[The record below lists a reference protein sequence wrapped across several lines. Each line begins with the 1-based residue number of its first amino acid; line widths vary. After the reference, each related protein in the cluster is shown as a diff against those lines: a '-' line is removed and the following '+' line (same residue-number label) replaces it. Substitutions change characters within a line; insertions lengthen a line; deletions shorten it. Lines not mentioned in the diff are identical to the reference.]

1 MGRPSDK
8 KPFIHKDFLL
18 ETDSARIL
26 YHNYAKDLPI
36 IDYHN
41 HLSPKAIAENKI
53 YDSITALWLDGDHYK
68 WRALRALGIPEKYIT
83 GKASDKEKFIKYVS
97 AVPYM
102 IRNPLYHWT
111 HLELLRYFGISD
123 LISKNNAE
131 SLFQL
136 TNQLATNSDFSTLC
150 LLKKMRVEIIC
161 TTDDPLDNLESHKIH
176 SSHGNPIKMNPTFR
190 PDNFLFIKASSF
202 NQSIDSLEELVGF
215 KIDRFDDLCE
225 ALQKRIDY
233 FHDKGCKI
241 SDHGLEYIPFNMA
254 PFSEIDNIYCKKRAK
269 GVLESHEI
277 EKFQTALLLFLA
289 KAYHKCGWVQQFHL
303 GAMRNN
309 NSRMFKLLGA
319 DTGWDSIG
327 QYPIAKSLSKFLDTL
342 DQNNQLSKTIL
353 YNLNPADNEM
363 MATMLGNFNDGSTT
377 GKIQWGSGWWFLDQL
392 EGMTNQINTLS
403 NIGMISSFV
412 GMLTDSRSF
421 LSFPRH
427 EYFRRLLCNI
437 FGKDIERGK
446 LPNDIPWIGKIISD
460 ISYHNSKNYFDF

>member
-1 MGRPSDK
+1 MMIPLTILSLYGSINK
-8 KPFIHKDFLL
+8 KDIRIFPYLVIVIPAQIIGYGTGFFLAFI
-18 ETDSARIL
+18 R
-26 YHNYAKDLPI
+26 
-36 IDYHN
+36 
-41 HLSPKAIAENKI
+41 
-53 YDSITALWLDGDHYK
+53 
-68 WRALRALGIPEKYIT
+68 R
-83 GKASDKEKFIKYVS
+83 FI
-97 AVPYM
+97 
-102 IRNPLYHWT
+102 
-111 HLELLRYFGISD
+111 
-123 LISKNNAE
+123 
-131 SLFQL
+131 
-136 TNQLATNSDFSTLC
+136 
-150 LLKKMRVEIIC
+150 
-161 TTDDPLDNLESHKIH
+161 
-176 SSHGNPIKMNPTFR
+176 
-190 PDNFLFIKASSF
+190 F
-202 NQSIDSLEELVGF
+202 NQEELVGF

-363 MATMLGNFNDGSTT
+363 MAT
-377 GKIQWGSGWWFLDQL
+377 
-392 EGMTNQINTLS
+392 
-403 NIGMISSFV
+403 
-412 GMLTDSRSF
+412 
-421 LSFPRH
+421 
-427 EYFRRLLCNI
+427 
-437 FGKDIERGK
+437 
-446 LPNDIPWIGKIISD
+446 
-460 ISYHNSKNYFDF
+460 